1 MNKRPVIICTDP
13 GIDDFIAL
21 TILLRQPQLDIR
33 GMIALSGNVG
43 LPVTVN
49 NTLLAGELCGRTD
62 VPVLAGSAKPLARP
76 ARTASNIHGASGLGK
91 SIERY
96 SQRKPLT
103 QDAAEFIVQTARQ
116 YPGELELISLG
127 PLTDV
132 ARALRL
138 DPGIAPLLRQIVVMG
153 GGISRGNATKFAEFN
168 IVADPEAADVVFSS
182 GAPVV
187 MIGLDA
193 THQCLQPR
201 SQIAEMSPDTELGTM
216 ISRML
221 NDYADMYARVHHL
234 DGVVIHDAICA
245 LWLLQPEL
253 FQAEPMRVKICLED
267 GEHLGQT
274 VSVAEGAPVATVA
287 MGLDAQAV
295 ARRIVVEVHR
305 AASK

>member
-49 NTLLAGELCGRTD
+49 NTQLAGELCGRTD

-153 GGISRGNATKFAEFN
+153 GGIHAGNATKYAEFN
-168 IVADPEAADVVFSS
+168 IVADPEAAQVVFSS
-182 GAPVV
+182 GVKTV

-193 THQCLQPR
+193 TNCCLQPR
-201 SQIAEMSPDTELGTM
+201 ADIELLRADTALGQ
-216 ISRML
+216 RVPAML
-221 NDYADMYARVHHL
+221 TDYSDVYKQVHNL
-234 DGVVIHDAICA
+234 DGMIIHDAISA
-245 LWLLQPEL
+245 VYLWKPEL
-253 FQAEPMRVKICLED
+253 FSCLPCRIEVCLID

-274 VSVAEGAPVATVA
+274 VPEAGDTCLAATSC
-287 MGLDAQAV
+287 DAQAV
-295 ARRIVVEVHR
+295 REEILSMMQQVI
-305 AASK
+305 AAH